1 MKHFVIGKGRVG
13 QTLLNSLKGIG
24 ENIADNAINAEIVWI
39 VVPDS
44 VIREKTLE
52 IEREL
57 TGKHILVHLSGFFPA
72 SILKNTKTENL
83 VSLHPA
89 FSFSKPLDF
98 FPEGIF
104 WTYQGDDSLF
114 RYFSVLIGKWKGH
127 IKKISERQKALYH
140 IACVFAS
147 NFPVVSLLIAEKL
160 FKECGIDFN
169 DVSKG
174 LVMPVCK
181 KVIMGS
187 ELEGILTGPAKRK
200 DYETIKKEIEVLT
213 EKDSEFAEIYRLL
226 SDFILKNL

>member
-1 MKHFVIGKGRVG
+1 M
-13 QTLLNSLKGIG
+13 
-24 ENIADNAINAEIVWI
+24 
-39 VVPDS
+39 
-44 VIREKTLE
+44 
-52 IEREL
+52 
-57 TGKHILVHLSGFFPA
+57 
-72 SILKNTKTENL
+72 
-83 VSLHPA
+83 
-89 FSFSKPLDF
+89 
-98 FPEGIF
+98 
-104 WTYQGDDSLF
+104 
-114 RYFSVLIGKWKGH
+114 
-127 IKKISERQKALYH
+127 
-140 IACVFAS
+140 
-147 NFPVVSLLIAEKL
+147 LIAEKL